1 MMERDYRPL
10 MVAVALSAA
19 IAFVGWRLGLVGE
32 PTPVYIPTFFDQIR
46 PGMTVDELKALG
58 GLPHDPDAPTGP
70 PHFEF
75 RGDVAR
81 SDGMIYGDPFI
92 ADTQFVR
99 GQLVRFEL
107 RTSSS
112 YPGAPIAH
120 GDLLEL
126 VPVLAE
132 AKMLRQGYSAEALV
146 DALGPGV
153 RVARIVDTEHGAI
166 DVFRWDVAQD
176 GRRVARLEAS
186 VAAGQVIAHQ
196 LTE

>member
-1 MMERDYRPL
+1 MERDYRPL
-10 MVAVALSAA
+10 IVAVALSAA
-19 IAFVGWRLGLVGE
+19 MLFAGWRLGVIGE
-32 PTPVYIPTFFDQIR
+32 QAPVYIPTFFDQIR
-46 PGMTVDELKALG
+46 AGMTVDELKALG

-75 RGDVAR
+75 RGDVER
-81 SDGMIYGDPFI
+81 GKGVIYGDPFV

-107 RTSSS
+107 RTSDN
-112 YPGAPIAH
+112 YAGAPIDH

-132 AKMLRQGYSAEALV
+132 AKMLRRGYSAEALV
-146 DALGPGV
+146 DALGEGV

-166 DVFRWDVAQD
+166 DVFRWDVALD

-186 VAAGQVIAHQ
+186 VAAGQVVSHH

>member
-1 MMERDYRPL
+1 MERDYRPL
-10 MVAVALSAA
+10 IVAVALSAA
-19 IAFVGWRLGLVGE
+19 MLFAGWRLGVIGE
-32 PTPVYIPTFFDQIR
+32 PAPVYIPTFFDQIR

-58 GLPHDPDAPTGP
+58 GLPHDPDAPSGP

-75 RGDVAR
+75 RGDVDR
-81 SDGMIYGDPFI
+81 GKGVIYGDPFI

-107 RTSSS
+107 RTSDS
-112 YPGAPIAH
+112 YAGAPIDH
-120 GDLLEL
+120 GDLLAL

-146 DALGPGV
+146 DALGEGV
-153 RVARIVDTEHGAI
+153 RVARIVDTTHGAI
-166 DVFRWDVAQD
+166 DVLRWDVALD

-186 VAAGQVIAHQ
+186 VASGQVIAHQ

>member
-1 MMERDYRPL
+1 MERDYRPL
-10 MVAVALSAA
+10 IVALALSAA
-19 IAFVGWRLGLVGE
+19 MLVAGWWLGVIGE
-32 PTPVYIPTFFDQIR
+32 SAPVYIPTFFDQIR
-46 PGMTVDELKALG
+46 PGMTVDELKTLG
-58 GLPHDPDAPTGP
+58 GLPHDPDAPGGP

-75 RGDVAR
+75 RGDVDR
-81 SDGMIYGDPFI
+81 GKGVVYGDPFV

-107 RTSSS
+107 RTSDS
-112 YPGAPIAH
+112 YAGAPIDH

-132 AKMLRQGYSAEALV
+132 AKMLRRGYSAAALVEAL
-146 DALGPGV
+146 GEGV

-166 DVFRWDVAQD
+166 DVFRWDVALE

-186 VAAGQVIAHQ
+186 VAAGQVIEHH